1 MLTGIDLQ
9 LVEELRDNARI
20 TYADLAEKLGIST
33 ATVSRRIER
42 LLNKNVIK
50 FIAIA
55 DMKKIGHTVS
65 AMIVLDVELDKLDDV
80 CTKIIANPYVYL
92 VLTTFGRYDVF
103 IMVHF
108 NDEEGLT
115 NFIRLELAHIEGVR
129 DIETFFVNNT
139 YKAGHAVFER

>member
-1 MLTGIDLQ
+1 MLTSIDLKI
-9 LVEELRDNARI
+9 VAELRNNARI

-42 LLNKNVIK
+42 MLNKNIIK

-55 DMKKIGHTVS
+55 DLKKTGHMVS
-65 AMIVLDVELDKLDDV
+65 AMIVLDVELNKLDEV
-80 CTKIIANPYVYL
+80 CTKIIANPNVYL

-108 NDEEGLT
+108 PNEEHLT
-115 NFIRLELAHIEGVR
+115 KFIKLELASLDGVK
-129 DIETFFVNNT
+129 DIEIFFVSDT
-139 YKAGHAVFER
+139 YKAGHAVFQK

>member
-1 MLTGIDLQ
+1 MLTNIDLK

-20 TYADLAEKLGIST
+20 KYTDLAEKLGIST

-42 LLNKNVIK
+42 MLNKNVIK

-55 DMKKIGHTVS
+55 DMKKIGHMVS
-65 AMIVLDVELDKLDDV
+65 AMIVLDVELDKLDEV
-80 CTKIIANPYVYL
+80 CTNIIANPNVYL

-108 NDEEGLT
+108 PSEELLSK
-115 NFIRLELAHIEGVR
+115 FIKLELAPVDGVK
-129 DIETFFVNNT
+129 DVETFFVSNT